1 MSVECAKRCG
11 IPWSRCYRAGIP
23 KSCSSTIG
31 SVASKPIA
39 SGWTRA
45 TSLFI
50 TDGFGE
56 HFVEAPRFNP
66 STQ

>member
-1 MSVECAKRCG
+1 MRQRCG
-11 IPWSRCYRAGIP
+11 IPWSQCYRAEIP

-45 TSLFI
+45 ASLFI

-56 HFVEAPRFNP
+56 HFVEVLRFNP
-66 STQ
+66 SAQ